1 MTERISNLQNTL
13 ASADADAYAINPGS
27 MLTYLTG
34 LTFHLNERPVVLL
47 ITPDSDPSL
56 ILPEFEL
63 EQLTRVPQTFR
74 TFTYQDNPHT
84 WGKAF
89 QGAAQAAGLQGK
101 KIGIDPIQ
109 FRFMEMNFLQ
119 EAAQVEFIV
128 AGELFANLRMCK
140 DEQEADHML
149 KAAQIA
155 EAALEETIKII
166 KANITEK
173 DIANELTYQLLK
185 NGSETDLPFQPY
197 VGSGPNGA
205 NPHGS
210 VTDRKILPGDF
221 IVIDY
226 GARWQGYCSD
236 ITRTF
241 AVGKVAPERAH
252 IYEIVKE
259 ANRAGREAA
268 KPGIRAGDVD
278 DATRQ
283 LIVQAGY
290 AQYFTHRTGHGLGL
304 DVHEDPYMFAENDL
318 ILKPGMTFTVEPGIY
333 ISADFG
339 VRIED
344 DVIITADAA
353 KSLTTFPR
361 DLIQL

>member
-1 MTERISNLQNTL
+1 MTERIQKLQTIL
-13 ASADADAYAINPGS
+13 KTADIDAFAVNPGS
-27 MLTYLTG
+27 VMVYLTG
-34 LTFHLNERPVVLL
+34 LQFHLSERPMILL
-47 ITPDSDPSL
+47 ITKDQDPTL
-56 ILPEFEL
+56 IIPQFEQ
-63 EQLTRVPQTFR
+63 EQLSRVSDRYQAFFYGDNPTIWNN
-74 TFTYQDNPHT
+74 TFTEALT
-84 WGKAF
+84 ATGLSGKT
-89 QGAAQAAGLQGK
+89 
-101 KIGIDPIQ
+101 IGIDPNQ
-109 FRFMEMNFLQ
+109 FRFLEMNYLQ
-119 EAAQVEFIV
+119 SAAPLTFKA
-128 AGELFANLRMCK
+128 AGNYFAELRMCK
-140 DEQEADHML
+140 DDQEEAAML

-166 KANITEK
+166 KPNITEK

-185 NGSETDLPFQPY
+185 NGSATELPFQPY

-210 VTDRKILPGDF
+210 VTEREILPGDF

-226 GARWQGYCSD
+226 GARYQGYCSD

-241 AVGKVAPERAH
+241 AVGKIAPERAH
-252 IYEIVKE
+252 VYEIVKE
-259 ANRAGREAA
+259 ANRAGREAG
-268 KPGIRAGDVD
+268 KPGIRAGEVD
-278 DATRQ
+278 DAARQ
-283 LIVQAGY
+283 LIAHAGY

-333 ISADFG
+333 IAGDFG

-344 DVIITADAA
+344 NMIITADGA
-353 KSLTTFPR
+353 KNLTSFPR